1 MVLMS
6 GAGPWPSS
14 MFPIRN
20 RTSSQSST
28 CKELKLGRSIGK
40 GKSLDRPRGWGGG
53 GETDRDSPPILPVHE
68 WQNCREA
75 DGGFLAM
82 MGIGDLVSFGL
93 SKKTGN
99 GALHGK
105 TTIALEM
112 SSEGEVW
119 VLSAVPPVSSLGTHH
134 SAPAGPIMAVGLFSR
149 AWMGG
154 KRHGG
159 RSV

>member
-1 MVLMS
+1 MS

-20 RTSSQSST
+20 CTSSQSRT
-28 CKELKLGRSIGK
+28 CKELKLGRSTGK

-53 GETDRDSPPILPVHE
+53 GETDRDSPPTSF
-68 WQNCREA
+68 QFMRGRNCREA

-82 MGIGDLVSFGL
+82 MGIGDRVSFGL

-119 VLSAVPPVSSLGTHH
+119 VLSAVPPASSLGPQH

-154 KRHGG
+154 KRHRGG
-159 RSV
+159 RGV